1 MLCFVGQIHYRTDAG
16 QDGCR
21 TGRKQDILDAGQEKC
36 KAEWMQGR
44 TDAGQVICRTGQI
57 HCFEGSSWLLVCD

>member
-1 MLCFVGQIHYRTDAG
+1 MLCLAGQIHYRTDAR

-36 KAEWMQGR
+36 SAGWMQGR
-44 TDAGQVICRTGQI
+44 TDAGQDRYIVLKGLPGCWCVT
-57 HCFEGSSWLLVCD
+57 E